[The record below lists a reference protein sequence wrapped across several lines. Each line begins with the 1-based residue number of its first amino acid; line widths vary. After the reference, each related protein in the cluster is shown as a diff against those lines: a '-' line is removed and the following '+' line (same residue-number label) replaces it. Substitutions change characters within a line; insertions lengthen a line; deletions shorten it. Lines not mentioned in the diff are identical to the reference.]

1 MACDLTDRLRA
12 MTGETNDDILE
23 TYLEMAKEEIIRRR
37 YPFGGAPDE
46 FPSEYKFKAL
56 NIATYLINKIG
67 AEGETRHVV
76 DGVTREYESAHV
88 PPSMLSDIVPIAK
101 PVGYSTESGD

>member
-1 MACDLTDRLRA
+1 MADCILIDRLKV
-12 MTGETNDDILE
+12 MSGESDTDILE
-23 TYLEMAKEEIIRRR
+23 TYLEIAKDEILRRR
-37 YPFGGAPDE
+37 YPFGDRPSE
-46 FPSEYKFKAL
+46 FPSEFNFKAL

-88 PPSMLSDIVPIAK
+88 PASMLSDIIPLAK
-101 PVGYSTESGD
+101 SVGSDSEE